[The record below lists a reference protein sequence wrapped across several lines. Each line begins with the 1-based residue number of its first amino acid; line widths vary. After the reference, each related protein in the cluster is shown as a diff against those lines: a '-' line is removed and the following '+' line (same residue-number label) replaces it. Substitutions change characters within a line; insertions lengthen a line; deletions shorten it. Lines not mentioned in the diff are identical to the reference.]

1 MDSNLCH
8 SDAVE
13 IDGFSKLCSKYI
25 GNNITSDSKQHKHT
39 SKITR
44 RNQTT
49 LPESVRK
56 ALGVKGTDT
65 IEYLIESDRVV
76 LIKYDEPEHA
86 DTVVQSFLKFI
97 ESDMVTQPS
106 QIQSITTKWNS
117 DLEMLVGHINVDLNE
132 PI

>member
-1 MDSNLCH
+1 M
-8 SDAVE
+8 
-13 IDGFSKLCSKYI
+13 
-25 GNNITSDSKQHKHT
+25 TTDSKQHKHT

-49 LPESVRK
+49 LPASVRK
-56 ALGVKGTDT
+56 ALGVKSTDT
-65 IEYLIESDRVV
+65 IEYLIESGRVV

-106 QIQSITTKWNS
+106 HIQPITKKWNS
-117 DLEMLVGHINVDLNE
+117 DLEKLVGHINVDLNE
-132 PI
+132 SI